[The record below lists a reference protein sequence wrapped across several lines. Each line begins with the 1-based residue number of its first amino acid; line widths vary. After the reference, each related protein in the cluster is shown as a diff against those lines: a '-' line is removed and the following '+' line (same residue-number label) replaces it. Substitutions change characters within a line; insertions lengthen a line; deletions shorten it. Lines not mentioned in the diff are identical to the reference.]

1 MVKGKSCWVCSSCGN
16 EQINWTG
23 SCNSCR
29 GWNTLSEERREQ
41 SGLDALENLGRFSSS
56 RACTTKPLLI
66 HEVDTAGFRRIQTGY
81 RELDRLAGGGIVV
94 GSLNLLGGAP
104 GIGKS
109 TMLLQLSSHF
119 AIQGLKIL
127 YVCGEESAEQTSLRA
142 KRLNI
147 DNDQI
152 YLFSETLFSHIQ
164 LQSQKIRPN
173 ILIIDSIQIVYKQEL
188 ASSPGSVLQVREVT
202 MECMHLAKGLGITT
216 FLIGHVTK
224 SGDIAGPRVLEH
236 IVDTVFEFEGEQQH
250 GYRLIRAVKNRFGP
264 TDDVALFQM
273 HERGLQEVLNPSLTL
288 LEERQAGFAGSAIIP
303 TVEGSRALLVEV
315 QALVASSSFAT
326 PSRRCTGID
335 SRRLT
340 LLLAVLEKR
349 MGYQLHS
356 LDVFAS
362 ITGGI
367 KITEPA
373 SDLGI
378 ILAIASSYCN
388 RPIPSDT
395 VVIGEVGLNGEVR
408 TVPRTEIRLKEA
420 INMGFNHCILS
431 TKSLK
436 GVNQQL
442 SERITIYAISHVDQA
457 IQTLLQRGKGTNS
470 RSNS

>member
-1 MVKGKSCWVCSSCGN
+1 VVKEKTFWVCTSCGN

-29 GWNTLSEERREQ
+29 GWNTLSEERRGHGDQ
-41 SGLDALENLGRFSSS
+41 ENLERFGSLK
-56 RACTTKPLLI
+56 ACAAKPLLI
-66 HEVDTAGFRRIQTGY
+66 REVDIADFRRIRTGY
-81 RELDRLAGGGIVV
+81 QEFDRLAGGGIVV
-94 GSLNLLGGAP
+94 GSLSLLGGAP

-109 TMLLQLSSHF
+109 TLLLQLSSHF
-119 AIQGLKIL
+119 ASQGLKIL
-127 YVCGEESAEQTSLRA
+127 YVCGEESVEQTSLRA

-147 DNDQI
+147 CHDLI

-164 LQSQKIRPN
+164 LQVQKIRPD

-188 ASSPGSVLQVREVT
+188 ASSPGSVLQVREVA
-202 MECMHLAKGLGITT
+202 MECMHLAKGLGITIL
-216 FLIGHVTK
+216 LIGHVTK

-236 IVDTVFEFEGEQQH
+236 IVDAVFEFEGEHPH
-250 GYRLIRAVKNRFGP
+250 GYRLIRSIKNRFGP

-273 HERGLQEVLNPSLTL
+273 NERGLEEVLNPSLTL
-288 LEERQAGFAGSAIIP
+288 LEERQEGSTGSVIIP

-315 QALVASSSFAT
+315 QALVAPSSFAT

-335 SRRLT
+335 HKRLT

-362 ITGGI
+362 IAGGI
-367 KITEPA
+367 KIIEPA

-388 RPIPSDT
+388 RSIPQDT
-395 VVIGEVGLNGEVR
+395 VVIGEVGLSGEVR
-408 TVPRTEIRLKEA
+408 SVSRTEIRLKEA
-420 INMGFNHCILS
+420 INMGFKRCILS

-436 GVNQQL
+436 GISKQL
-442 SERITIYAISHVDQA
+442 SENITIHALSHVDQV
-457 IQTLLQRGKGTNS
+457 IQTLLQKSKN
-470 RSNS
+470 